1 MCQSTN
7 QSTPV
12 YSVFAGTAGDG
23 VTMALTGERLHQL
36 LHANAVR
43 RKQKRR
49 SNRQTSITTGE
60 EDDEEEEPQHEA
72 DRDRKSLENGQYIG
86 CYVVA
91 SRGSFGKGK
100 WMKPYSGQREPH
112 TTATSDLSQST
123 TYTACVTEDLAF
135 KKLLLE
141 ELPSSVRRPR
151 SASLSI
157 YVLDDDLTQWI
168 VCRDSREHS
177 RKASKLPEE
186 ALVPR
191 RKRSIRDD
199 IYYGLDYHDVLGSV
213 PPIPP
218 KPDNLSAQPPSL
230 TYTRARDARE
240 TGQSTDDE
248 RPSDP
253 APNRSPRPLP
263 STPQEPALPLPP
275 RKNRPLPPVDSTRQ
289 NGYLGTVSGV
299 TRPHE
304 PKFSRA
310 ISEPANH
317 EDDDGNHYEA
327 LDSKI
332 LEANKTPEA
341 NAQGN
346 ASSSGK
352 GSPDTASIDERHE
365 SDSVFDKSN
374 DLSYTGS
381 SSDLDNSR
389 TVPPY
394 DEPYNQEGDAKPPKN
409 PAPRVPLSPLLRGTA
424 SGSSQP
430 ARPEIAL
437 PKMSRERF
445 EDSDSSET
453 DTYEPIEVRGDPF
466 EADGSPSR
474 YGAEHEE
481 GPGDSSWL
489 LIRRDDIVIV
499 ETAAVYNAPL
509 ALSETESD
517 DDMAQH
523 VHSENSHEQP
533 QSDSLIGFLGTSLCY
548 DKDGNAIYV
557 PTDRLKPYGDPRGQP
572 WFYPLDLSSREA
584 TLFLRGEQQEGCF
597 LVYRPSANG
606 VLTAAYNLSV
616 SHGNGDVL
624 HYHILEGPEGG
635 VTVEGHD
642 HSFLNLADLV
652 DYFRRNKSTLAT
664 RLRRPLK
671 EARLPI
677 TAGYH
682 YDLAYELDRN
692 RLSLSGSIIGK
703 GNFGVV
709 CSGTYGTTQVAVK
722 VLQGTETSLEEED
735 DFIEEARVL
744 MLLRHEHVVKIIGVS
759 SSARPFF
766 LVTEFIRNGNL
777 KECLRAGRIP
787 PNNPEILVSICLQ
800 MLAAL
805 SYLESVKVIL
815 HRDVAARNFLV
826 ADLKCIKLA
835 DFGRARY
842 VSDDNYQAPRTEKI
856 SIKWAAPEV
865 LVDFRYSTKSDV
877 WATGV
882 AMWEVYS
889 VGERPYE
896 SLSAEQTAVYVTEG
910 GRLARPA
917 LCPEEMYSAVRR
929 CWRRS
934 PASRP
939 SSADLHQTIV
949 ENRCAA
955 IYRRNQKSN
964 SAVNPTITVSVT
976 PRPSVNPP
984 TTPVMSKK
992 ALKNGGTRSGKQ
1004 RFSSLREALTYVSSK
1019 DGDQS
1024 IKKTNS
1030 NERLPNSSSSDN
1042 VSLPSTP
1049 DPTASQR
1056 IRSSFRKLI
1065 ITKKIRNN
1073 SKSKA
1078 DYLQNNGKPCTITE
1092 L

>member
-1 MCQSTN
+1 M
-7 QSTPV
+7 
-12 YSVFAGTAGDG
+12 
-23 VTMALTGERLHQL
+23 TMALTGERLHQL
-36 LHANAVR
+36 LHANAIR
-43 RKQKRR
+43 RKQKRK
-49 SNRQTSITTGE
+49 SNRHTCTTTGEEEE
-60 EDDEEEEPQHEA
+60 EDDEEEAQQEE
-72 DRDRKSLENGQYIG
+72 DRDRKSLENGHYID

-91 SRGSFGKGK
+91 STGRLGKES
-100 WMKPYSGQREPH
+100 WMKPFSGQSELN
-112 TTATSDLSQST
+112 TTAASDPSEST

-135 KKLLLE
+135 RKLRPE
-141 ELPSSVRRPR
+141 ELPSTIRRPR

-168 VCRDSREHS
+168 ARRDSRDHS
-177 RKASKLPEE
+177 QKASKRLIEE
-186 ALVPR
+186 TLAPHR
-191 RKRSIRDD
+191 NRSTRDD
-199 IYYGLDYHDVLGSV
+199 IYYGVDFHGFLDSV
-213 PPIPP
+213 PPVPP

-230 TYTRARDARE
+230 IYKRFRGGRE
-240 TGQSTDDE
+240 NGQSTDDE
-248 RPSDP
+248 RPPEP

-263 STPQEPALPLPP
+263 TTPQEPALPLPP
-275 RKNRPLPPVDSTRQ
+275 RKNRPVPHAVSTRQ
-289 NGYLGTVSGV
+289 NGYLGTGSDPIGPSERKDSGAMA
-299 TRPHE
+299 E
-304 PKFSRA
+304 LGSQ
-310 ISEPANH
+310 

-332 LEANKTPEA
+332 PEA
-341 NAQGN
+341 IETVEERVQG
-346 ASSSGK
+346 SSSGK
-352 GSPDTASIDERHE
+352 GSPDTTSIDERC
-365 SDSVFDKSN
+365 DSVFDKSN
-374 DLSYTGS
+374 DRSYTGS
-381 SSDLDNSR
+381 SDDLDTSR
-389 TVPPY
+389 TVPQY
-394 DEPYNQEGDAKPPKN
+394 DEVSNQDSDVRPPRN
-409 PAPRVPLSPLLRGTA
+409 PAPSVPLTQLRRGTA
-424 SGSSQP
+424 SGSSLP
-430 ARPEIAL
+430 VRPEIAL
-437 PKMSRERF
+437 PKMSRDPYD
-445 EDSDSSET
+445 DSDSSGT
-453 DTYEPIEVRGDPF
+453 DTYEPIEVRGNPF
-466 EADGSPSR
+466 GADGSPSL
-474 YGAEHEE
+474 YGFNPNLYGTS
-481 GPGDSSWL
+481 GPGESSWL

-517 DDMAQH
+517 DEMTQH
-523 VHSENSHEQP
+523 VRSNNSHDRP
-533 QSDSLIGFLGTSLCY
+533 QSESVAAFLGTSLCY

-557 PTDRLKPYGDPRGQP
+557 PADRLKPYGDPRGQP

-597 LVYRPSANG
+597 LVYKPTTAGGTS
-606 VLTAAYNLSV
+606 TAAYNLSV
-616 SHGNGDVL
+616 SRGNGDVL

-642 HSFLNLADLV
+642 HSFLNLADLI

-671 EARLPI
+671 EARLLI

-682 YDLAYELDRN
+682 YDLAYELDRD
-692 RLSLSGSIIGK
+692 RLSLTGSIIGK

-709 CSGTYGTTQVAVK
+709 CSGTYGNTQVAVK

-777 KECLRAGRIP
+777 KECLRAGRIQT
-787 PNNPEILVSICLQ
+787 NNPEILVSICLQ
-800 MLAAL
+800 MLTAL
-805 SYLESVKVIL
+805 SYLETLKVIL

-835 DFGRARY
+835 DFGRARH
-842 VSDDNYQAPRTEKI
+842 VRDDNYQAPRTEKI

-865 LVDFRYSTKSDV
+865 LIDFHYSTKSDI
-877 WATGV
+877 WAAGV

-910 GRLARPA
+910 GRLARPS

-934 PASRP
+934 PSSRP
-939 SSADLHQTIV
+939 SAADLHQTIL
-949 ENRCAA
+949 ENRRAA

-964 SAVNPTITVSVT
+964 SLGATPTITVSVA

-992 ALKNGGTRSGKQ
+992 LLKNGGTRSGKQ
-1004 RFSSLREALTYVSSK
+1004 RFSSLRDALTYVSNK
-1019 DGDQS
+1019 DGGDQS
-1024 IKKTNS
+1024 MKKTNS
-1030 NERLPNSSSSDN
+1030 NERLPHSSSSDN

-1065 ITKKIRNN
+1065 ISKKLRNN

-1078 DYLQNNGKPCTITE
+1078 DYLKNDGKPSTITE